1 MKALDIETPRRED
14 GTIIWGEGFAD
25 VVKELRIG
33 GLSFSEIAEEVGL
46 PASEQSGVSVA
57 SLD

>member
-1 MKALDIETPRRED
+1 MTALDIKTPRRED

-33 GLSFSEIAEEVGL
+33 GLSFSEIAARGWSQRANNQGQV
-46 PASEQSGVSVA
+46 
-57 SLD
+57 